1 MTVPLSSLTD
11 TWNAGGTTF
20 TAIQMNVT
28 DTASASGS
36 LLMDLQLGAASK
48 WKVDKAGNV
57 VVAGNMSVGGG
68 SNNVALLNV
77 VDQTVSGGANVTT
90 TALSTGNFTV
100 DCGKCPIQSITNN
113 GAYTITAPSND
124 GSCLLGRH
132 QRCQCWGNHIQRLHR
147 RLQHRRC
154 ADHHEHSEVHHLHLA
169 RQRHQW
175 LSHSSASVMLVFTPV
190 FHAAGGCC

>member
-36 LLMDLQLGAASK
+36 LVDGPSVKGVSK

-68 SNNVALLNV
+68 SNNVAVLNV

-90 TALSTGNFTV
+90 RALSTGSITV
-100 DCGKCPIQSITNN
+100 DCG
-113 GAYTITAPSND
+113 
-124 GSCLLGRH
+124 
-132 QRCQCWGNHIQRLHR
+132 
-147 RLQHRRC
+147 
-154 ADHHEHSEVHHLHLA
+154 
-169 RQRHQW
+169 
-175 LSHSSASVMLVFTPV
+175 
-190 FHAAGGCC
+190 